1 MKFNIDFFFFFGST
15 QDMQKFPVRNRTRA
29 PTASAATMP
38 GPYTAEPPGN
48 SPNIA
53 FKTKF
58 VYGKNLNNNIQII

>member
-1 MKFNIDFFFFFGST
+1 
-15 QDMQKFPVRNRTRA
+15 MQKFPVRNRTRA